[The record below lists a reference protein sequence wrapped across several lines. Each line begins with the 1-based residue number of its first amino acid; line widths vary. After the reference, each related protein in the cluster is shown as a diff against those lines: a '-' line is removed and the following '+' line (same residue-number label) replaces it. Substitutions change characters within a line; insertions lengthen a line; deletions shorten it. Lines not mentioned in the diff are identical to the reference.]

1 MKRTT
6 IFRGKRTLIAKPNPI
21 DPHLEIKV
29 RDDTP
34 EADVTKIVN
43 ALATLSNFF
52 GVKLTMGGGGSG
64 GKPVK
69 RAISISLP
77 PKKAHS
83 KVIRPEIK
91 VPHIPTPTLE
101 IRVGGQQ

>member
-6 IFRGKRTLIAKPNPI
+6 IFGRKQTLITKPNPI

-69 RAISISLP
+69 RAISIGSP
-77 PKKAHS
+77 PKEAYF

-91 VPHIPTPTLE
+91 IPHIPTPTLD
-101 IRVGGQQ
+101 IHVGDQQ